1 MADYCSEHKM
11 PVSFL
16 SKENNQVFFYVSAK
30 NTGIWSYNWLDQW
43 TIGTRHNYRSQKK
56 ACATLTFFFFFFRC
70 KGYPLDVSGYLET
83 GQALQCK
90 GYPLDGSGYL
100 ETGQALHQLHL
111 LHLSDDEGLLDA
123 LQLSPAV
130 YNLIKIRHRLVS
142 LIMQL
147 KNWPFWLNLETKR
160 HLGHWIA
167 VFRIRI
173 CVLRIR
179 IQSKIWIRIWIQFRI
194 LPCLAR

>member
-70 KGYPLDVSGYLET
+70 TGYPPDVSGYLEAGQALQCKRYPLDVSGYLEAGQALQCTRNPLDVSGYLEAGKAPQCKGYPLDVSGYLET

-130 YNLIKIRHRLVS
+130 
-142 LIMQL
+142 
-147 KNWPFWLNLETKR
+147 
-160 HLGHWIA
+160 
-167 VFRIRI
+167 
-173 CVLRIR
+173 
-179 IQSKIWIRIWIQFRI
+179 
-194 LPCLAR
+194 